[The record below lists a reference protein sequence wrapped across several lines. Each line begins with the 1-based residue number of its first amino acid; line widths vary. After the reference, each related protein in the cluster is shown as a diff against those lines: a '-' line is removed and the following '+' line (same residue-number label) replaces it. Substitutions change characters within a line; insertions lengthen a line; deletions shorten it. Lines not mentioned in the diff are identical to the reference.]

1 MVGAGGD
8 THRISSRLRRLGG
21 KPGVE
26 DRRLVVDVHQR
37 TPESRS
43 TTPAEPPNPTCGDSE
58 NNPMMSGDVWA
69 LESQSASLTTAPH
82 PPRQNVIDRAVETQ
96 ANNEERLLGVLT
108 SAERRTLV
116 EDDLGH
122 PAGGD
127 Y

>member
-1 MVGAGGD
+1 
-8 THRISSRLRRLGG
+8 
-21 KPGVE
+21 
-26 DRRLVVDVHQR
+26 
-37 TPESRS
+37 
-43 TTPAEPPNPTCGDSE
+43 
-58 NNPMMSGDVWA
+58 MMSGDVWA

-116 EDDLGH
+116 EDNLGH